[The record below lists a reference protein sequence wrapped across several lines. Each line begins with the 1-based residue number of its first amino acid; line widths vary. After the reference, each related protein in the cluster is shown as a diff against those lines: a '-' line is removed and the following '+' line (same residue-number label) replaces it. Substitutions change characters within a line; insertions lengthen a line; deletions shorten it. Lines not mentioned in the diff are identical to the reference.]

1 LARGGWSP
9 DTSGYSADAVTR
21 ESNTGVLRVVVLVE
35 SLIVPEWV
43 RRTVARIDSSDA
55 FELTAVIPAAGV
67 LAAMTTAPERKPHL
81 AYRLYEWLDRRVF
94 GTASAMRDADL
105 SAMASG
111 PPMLADVG
119 QADVVVSF
127 LPSDQTIWEGPP
139 PRHGVWA
146 LAPLD
151 DGRPASAPSRFWAL
165 RDASRTANTAVVSV
179 GDGLAQVVAEAAA
192 PVHWLSLTRTRDAA
206 AWTSARLVLQCLRSL
221 QREGGRIPGGG
232 APAERRNLP
241 SPAATVSHAART
253 AVRAVVV
260 KSRKAWLREEWF
272 VATRA
277 RTDDPRARVPT
288 RAIPNPAG
296 RFLGDPFPIEVDGHH
311 FLFVEDYSYGD
322 RRGAISVSEL
332 GADGHWSPPRKI
344 LERDHHL
351 SYPFVFAHE
360 GDIYMIPETSQ
371 ARRIELHRAVEFPHR
386 WHLERVLVDG
396 LRAVDAT
403 LHFEDGLFWLFASV
417 LEEHE
422 DAGELWL
429 FFSPSLDDEWRAH
442 PGNPI
447 VFDPG
452 STRPAGRLF
461 RREGTLIRPSQD
473 CARVYGEAVILNRVD
488 VLSPREYRET
498 PVDRIEFDWLTGV
511 ERTHTYTFDSRYE
524 CLDGYRRVRRLRVRR
539 PSQRLA

>member
-1 LARGGWSP
+1 LARGGWLP
-9 DTSGYSADAVTR
+9 ATSGYSADAVTR

-67 LAAMTTAPERKPHL
+67 LAATTIAPERKPHL

-111 PPMLADVG
+111 APMLADIG
-119 QADVVVSF
+119 QVDVVVSF

-165 RDASRTANTAVVSV
+165 CDATRTANTAVVSL
-179 GDGLAQVVAEAAA
+179 GNGRRQVVAEAAA
-192 PVHWLSLTRTRDAA
+192 RVHWLSLTRTRDAA

-221 QREGGRIPGGG
+221 QQEGGLLLAGG
-232 APAERRNLP
+232 APAERPNLP

-288 RAIPNPAG
+288 RVIPNPAG
-296 RFLGDPFPIEVDGHH
+296 RFLGDPFPIEVGGHH

-322 RRGAISVSEL
+322 RRGAISVSEM
-332 GADGHWSPPRKI
+332 GADGHWSPPRKV

-351 SYPFVFAHE
+351 SYPFVFAHK
-360 GDIYMIPETSQ
+360 GGIYMIPETKE
-371 ARRIELHRAVEFPHR
+371 AGRIELHRAIEFPDR
-386 WHLERVLVDG
+386 WQLERVLVDG

-403 LHFEDGLFWLFASV
+403 LHLEDDLFWLFASV
-417 LEEHE
+417 LEESE

-447 VFDPG
+447 VIDPG
-452 STRPAGRLF
+452 SARPAGRLF
-461 RREGTLIRPSQD
+461 RRAGTLIRPGQD

-488 VLSPREYRET
+488 VLSPSEYRET
-498 PVDRIEFDWLTGV
+498 PVDRIEPDWLTGV

-524 CLDGYRRVRRLRVRR
+524 CLDGYRHVRRLRVRR
-539 PSQRLA
+539 PRKRLA

>member
-55 FELTAVIPAAGV
+55 FELTAVIPAAAV
-67 LAAMTTAPERKPHL
+67 LAAMTIAPERKPHL

-119 QADVVVSF
+119 QVDVVVSF

-151 DGRPASAPSRFWAL
+151 DGRPASALSRFWAL
-165 RDASRTANTAVVSV
+165 CDATRTANTAVVSL
-179 GDGLAQVVAEAAA
+179 GNGLTRVVAEAAA

-221 QREGGRIPGGG
+221 QQEGGLLLAGG
-232 APAERRNLP
+232 APSERPNLP

-277 RTDDPRARVPT
+277 RTDDPRARVPA
-288 RAIPNPAG
+288 RVIPNPAG
-296 RFLGDPFPIEVDGHH
+296 RFLGDPFLIEVGGHH

-322 RRGAISVSEL
+322 RRGAISVSEM
-332 GADGHWSPPRKI
+332 GTDSHWSPPRKI

-360 GDIYMIPETSQ
+360 GDIYMIPETSE
-371 ARRIELHRAVEFPHR
+371 AGRIELHRAVEFPDR
-386 WHLERVLVDG
+386 WQLERVLVDG

-403 LHFEDGLFWLFASV
+403 LHLEDDLFWLFASV

-447 VFDPG
+447 VIDPG
-452 STRPAGRLF
+452 TARPAGRLF
-461 RREGTLIRPSQD
+461 RREGTLIRPGQD

-488 VLSPREYRET
+488 VLSPSEYRET
-498 PVDRIEFDWLTGV
+498 PGDRIEPDWLTGV

-524 CLDGYRRVRRLRVRR
+524 CLDGYRHVRRLRVRR
-539 PSQRLA
+539 PRKRLA

>member
-1 LARGGWSP
+1 
-9 DTSGYSADAVTR
+9 VTR
-21 ESNTGVLRVVVLVE
+21 ESNTEELRVAVLIE
-35 SLIVPEWV
+35 SFIVPEWV

-55 FELTAVIPAAGV
+55 FELTAVISTADV
-67 LAAMTTAPERKPHL
+67 LAALTASPWRTPHL

-94 GTASAMRDADL
+94 GPSSAMRDADL
-105 SAMASG
+105 SAISAGRGTLAS
-111 PPMLADVG
+111 VG
-119 QADVVVSF
+119 QVDVVVSF
-127 LPSDQTIWEGPP
+127 LPSDQTVWEGPP

-165 RDASRTANTAVVSV
+165 RDGSRAVNTAVVDL
-179 GDGLAQVVAEAAA
+179 GIGRTQVVAEAAA
-192 PVHWLSLTRTRDAA
+192 RVHWLSLTRTRDAA

-221 QREGGRIPGGG
+221 HQDGGLLPAGG
-232 APAERRNLP
+232 APAERPNLP

-288 RAIPNPAG
+288 QAIPNPAG

-322 RRGAISVSEL
+322 RRGAISVSEMN
-332 GADGHWSPPRKI
+332 GDGHWSPPRKI

-360 GDIYMIPETSQ
+360 GGIYMIPETSQ
-371 ARRIELHRAVEFPHR
+371 AGRIELHRAVEFPHR
-386 WHLERVLVDG
+386 WHLESVLIDG

-403 LHFEDGLFWLFASV
+403 LHLEDGLFWLFASV

-447 VFDPG
+447 VIDPG

-524 CLDGYRRVRRLRVRR
+524 CLDGYRHVRRLRVRGPR
-539 PSQRLA
+539 KRLA

>member
-1 LARGGWSP
+1 MAPGGWLP
-9 DTSGYSADAVTR
+9 DTNGYSADAVTR
-21 ESNTGVLRVVVLVE
+21 DSNTGVLRVVVLVE

-43 RRTVARIDSSDA
+43 RRTVERIDSSGA
-55 FELTAVIPAAGV
+55 FELTAVIPAAGGR
-67 LAAMTTAPERKPHL
+67 AAMTIAPGRTPHL

-94 GTASAMRDADL
+94 GTASAMREADL

-111 PPMLADVG
+111 PPVLADVG
-119 QADVVVSF
+119 QVDVVVSF
-127 LPSDQTIWEGPP
+127 MPSDQTIWEGPP
-139 PRHGVWA
+139 PRHGVWV
-146 LAPLD
+146 LVPFD
-151 DGRPASAPSRFWAL
+151 DGRPASAPSRFWASCAAT
-165 RDASRTANTAVVSV
+165 DTASTAVVCV
-179 GDGLAQVVAEAAA
+179 ANGLARVVAEAAA

-206 AWTSARLVLQCLRSL
+206 AWASARLVLGALRSVHQEDRL
-221 QREGGRIPGGG
+221 LLAGD
-232 APAERRNLP
+232 APLELSSLP
-241 SPAATVSHAART
+241 SRAATVSHAART
-253 AVRAVVV
+253 VVRAVVA
-260 KSRKAWLREEWF
+260 KSRTAWLREEWF

-277 RTDDPRARVPT
+277 RTDDPRSEVPT

-311 FLFVEDYSYGD
+311 FLFVEDYSYAD
-322 RRGAISVSEL
+322 RRGAISVSEM
-332 GADGHWSPPRKI
+332 GADGHWSPPRRI

-360 GDIYMIPETSQ
+360 GGIYMIPETNE
-371 ARRIELHRAVEFPHR
+371 AGRIELHRAVEFPDR
-386 WHLERVLVDG
+386 WQLERVLVDG

-403 LHFEDGLFWLFASV
+403 LHLEDGVFWLFASV

-447 VFDPG
+447 VTDPG
-452 STRPAGRLF
+452 SARPAGRLF
-461 RREGTLIRPSQD
+461 RRDGTLIRPGQD

-488 VLSPREYRET
+488 VLSPSEYRET
-498 PVDRIEFDWLTGV
+498 PVDRIEPDWLTGV

-524 CLDGYRRVRRLRVRR
+524 CLDGYRRVRRLRLGNR
-539 PSQRLA
+539 Q

>member
-1 LARGGWSP
+1 
-9 DTSGYSADAVTR
+9 VTR
-21 ESNTGVLRVVVLVE
+21 EPDIEVLGVAVLIE
-35 SLIVPEWV
+35 SFIVPEWV
-43 RRTVARIDSSDA
+43 RRTVARIDASDA
-55 FELTAVIPAAGV
+55 FDLTAVIPTAGV
-67 LAAMTTAPERKPHL
+67 LVGMTTAPERKPHL

-94 GTASAMRDADL
+94 GPAPAMRDAGL

-111 PPMLADVG
+111 RPLLAGVG
-119 QADVVVSF
+119 QVDVVVSF
-127 LPSDQTIWEGPP
+127 LPPDQTIWEGPP
-139 PRHGVWA
+139 PRYGVWT
-146 LAPLD
+146 LAPVD

-165 RDASRTANTAVVSV
+165 CDGSRTANTAVVSL
-179 GDGLAQVVAEAAA
+179 GNGLTRVVAEAAA
-192 PVHWLSLTRTRDAA
+192 PVHWLSLTRTRNAA
-206 AWTSARLVLQCLRSL
+206 AWSSSRLVLQCLRSL
-221 QREGGRIPGGG
+221 QQEGGLLPGGG
-232 APAERRNLP
+232 APAQRRDLP
-241 SPAATVSHAART
+241 SPAATVSHAARS
-253 AVRAVVV
+253 AVRAVVAQ
-260 KSRKAWLREEWF
+260 SRKAWLREEWF

-277 RTDDPRARVPT
+277 RTDDPRARGLARV
-288 RAIPNPAG
+288 IPNPAG

-311 FLFVEDYSYGD
+311 FLFVEDYSHDD
-322 RRGAISVSEL
+322 RRGAISVSEMD
-332 GADGHWSPPRKI
+332 GDGHWSPPRKI

-360 GDIYMIPETSQ
+360 GGIYMIPETNE
-371 ARRIELHRAVEFPHR
+371 AGRIELHRAVEFPHR

-403 LHFEDGLFWLFASV
+403 LHLEDGLFWLFASV

-447 VFDPG
+447 VIDPG

-473 CARVYGEAVILNRVD
+473 CARVYGEAVVLNRVD
-488 VLSPREYRET
+488 VLSPSEYRET
-498 PVDRIEFDWLTGV
+498 PVDRIEPDWLRGV

-524 CLDGYRRVRRLRVRR
+524 CLDGYRHVRRLRVRR
-539 PSQRLA
+539 PRKRLA

>member
-1 LARGGWSP
+1 VHG
-9 DTSGYSADAVTR
+9 VTR
-21 ESNTGVLRVVVLVE
+21 ESDTEVLRVAVLVD
-35 SLIVPEWV
+35 SFIVPEWV
-43 RRTVARIDSSDA
+43 RRTVARIDSSAA
-55 FELTAVIPAAGV
+55 FDVTAVIRTAGV
-67 LAAMTTAPERKPHL
+67 VAAKTTSPERTPHL

-119 QADVVVSF
+119 QVDVVVSF

-165 RDASRTANTAVVSV
+165 CDASRTVKTAVVSL
-179 GDGLAQVVAEAAA
+179 GNGPTRVVAEAAA

-206 AWTSARLVLQCLRSL
+206 AWTSARLVLQSLRSL
-221 QREGGRIPGGG
+221 QQERGLLPGGA

-288 RAIPNPAG
+288 QVIPNPAG

-322 RRGAISVSEL
+322 RRGAISVSEMN
-332 GADGHWSPPRKI
+332 GDGHWSPPRKI

-360 GDIYMIPETSQ
+360 GGIYMIPETNE
-371 ARRIELHRAVEFPHR
+371 AGRIELHRAVEFPHR
-386 WHLERVLVDG
+386 WHLERVLIDG

-403 LHFEDGLFWLFASV
+403 LHLEDGLFWLFASV

-447 VFDPG
+447 VIDPG
-452 STRPAGRLF
+452 SARPAGRLF

-498 PVDRIEFDWLTGV
+498 PVDRIAPDWLVGV
-511 ERTHTYTFDSRYE
+511 QRTHTYTFDSRYE
-524 CLDGYRRVRRLRVRR
+524 CLDGYREVPRFRVPTRRRR
-539 PSQRLA
+539 PVSAAPARAARVLMH